1 MSNEHNKFI
10 DNKKHLLINSFND
23 SAYKLTWLN
32 EYKLK
37 FYFLISFN
45 VFSLLVHNGSLK
57 NNNTNNFTKKCNLPD
72 CQVCCFV
79 NQTSNIFLKNGF
91 IKPIKHNCDCNSVG
105 VIYIIRCSL
114 CNVFYV
120 GQTKRN
126 AFQRIKEH
134 LIDINKFIPFIRFTS
149 EVGFHFNLK
158 YHNYKN
164 HF

>member
-45 VFSLLVHNGSLK
+45 VFSLLIHNRSLK
-57 NNNTNNFTKKCNLPD
+57 NNNTNNFTKECNLPD

-79 NQTSNIFLKNGF
+79 NQTSYIFLKNGF
-91 IKPIKHNCDCNSVG
+91 IIPIKHNT
-105 VIYIIRCSL
+105 R
-114 CNVFYV
+114 
-120 GQTKRN
+120 
-126 AFQRIKEH
+126 
-134 LIDINKFIPFIRFTS
+134 
-149 EVGFHFNLK
+149 
-158 YHNYKN
+158 
-164 HF
+164 